1 MGFLQ
6 PARRSSPPCRS
17 PASSPSTTDF
27 RFPRPTRGYLSS
39 ADFQLSEFLAP
50 RHRSGFGPLPGS
62 FSCRL
67 TSTHENGGRPR
78 RVRTHRLHHLATGAQ
93 ELPATHRAIRSCP
106 PFVALGVLC
115 PPL

>member
-17 PASSPSTTDF
+17 PASSPSTTDN

-67 TSTHENGGRPR
+67 TSPHENGGPQR
-78 RVRTHRLHHLATGAQ
+78 RVRPHPFHPPAPPPPKPPPPHH
-93 ELPATHRAIRSCP
+93 PY
-106 PFVALGVLC
+106 
-115 PPL
+115 